1 MELIIKLEDVSNR
14 ALAIIASNMETE
26 NKHCANRKVA
36 AAVFI
41 RVLRK
46 YKLSIGDIFELR
58 LRKQSRK
65 TGPKE
70 QLLLG
75 Q

>member
-14 ALAIIASNMETE
+14 ALAIVDSNMETE
-26 NKHCANRKVA
+26 NKHCANRKVG
-36 AAVFI
+36 AAVFVS
-41 RVLRK
+41 VLRK
-46 YKLSIGDIFELR
+46 YKQSIGDIFELR

-65 TGPKE
+65 TGLKE

>member
-1 MELIIKLEDVSNR
+1 VELIIKLEDVSNR

-26 NKHCANRKVA
+26 NKHCTNRKVA
-36 AAVFI
+36 AAAFI
-41 RVLRK
+41 SVLRK
-46 YKLSIGDIFELR
+46 YKPSIGDIFKLR

-65 TGPKE
+65 TGLKE
-70 QLLLG
+70 QLLPG